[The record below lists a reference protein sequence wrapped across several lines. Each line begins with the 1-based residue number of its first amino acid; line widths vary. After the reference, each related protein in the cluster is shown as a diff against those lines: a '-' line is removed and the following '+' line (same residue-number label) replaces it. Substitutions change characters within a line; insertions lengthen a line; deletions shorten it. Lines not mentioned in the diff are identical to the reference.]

1 MSQTE
6 GKSLGGGVTAV
17 SFDNN
22 NEISI
27 PVGQITKITRQA
39 QKKEDFK
46 NNKMLVPGYKSP
58 EEYKALAKLAGM
70 NP

>member
-1 MSQTE
+1 
-6 GKSLGGGVTAV
+6 LGGGTAV
-17 SFDNN
+17 SFENNN